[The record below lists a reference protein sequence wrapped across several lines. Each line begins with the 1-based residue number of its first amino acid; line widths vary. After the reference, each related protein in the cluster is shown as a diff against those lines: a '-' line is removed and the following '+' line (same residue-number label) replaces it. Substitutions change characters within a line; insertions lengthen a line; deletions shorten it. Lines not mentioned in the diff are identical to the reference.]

1 MTAMFRPGS
10 RTRGALL
17 AGVIAA
23 VSVGGAFPAAP
34 AAPVGAQAAPAALV
48 EGPLPGTVP
57 GDRLAP
63 DIEDTY
69 PWFSTTVDLAGAGYV
84 EQEFILSG
92 NADAYSATGALL
104 AEDVPYRTRIIV
116 RRPQRNVQFNGN
128 VLVEWQN
135 VTAGYDLDALWSPQQ
150 IIDRG
155 YAWVGVS
162 AQRVGVSQLAG
173 WSPARYGS
181 LDVTGGGRFTADE
194 MSYDIFSQAARALR
208 APEGVSPLG
217 NLRVNNLLAVGAS
230 QSAGRMAIYY
240 QSVLPQISPVFDGYG
255 FVVGAAPTRVGPEPV
270 FQILS
275 ETDVRSPVRPP
286 DTDHFRRWEV
296 AGAAHSGFHGN
307 AYRAP
312 LVARDLGAAPPV
324 TCDQPPLSH
333 IPLQDVLGAAYDHL
347 VRWIEDGTPPPT
359 AEPWRS
365 TRTARSP
372 VTRWGSPRAASACP
386 RSRFR
391 RRSTPA
397 RTAAPAS
404 AACSAPTSRSTPP
417 PWTRCTRAT
426 TPTPTWSRLPASPT
440 WPPGTSARRTS
451 TATAWRPTAPTS
463 AADPA
468 QALMATAPANKA
480 S

>member
-23 VSVGGAFPAAP
+23 VLVGGAFPAAP
-34 AAPVGAQAAPAALV
+34 AAPVGAQAAPAAMV

-63 DIEDTY
+63 DSEDTY

-92 NADAYSATGALL
+92 NADAYSATGVLL

-135 VTAGYDLDALWSPQQ
+135 VTAGYDLEALWSPQQ

-173 WSPARYGS
+173 WSPARYGT
-181 LDVTGGGRFTADE
+181 LDVTGGGRFMADE

-270 FQILS
+270 FQMLS
-275 ETDVRSPVRPP
+275 ETDVRSPVRPA

-333 IPLQDVLGAAYDHL
+333 VPLQDVLGAAYDHL
-347 VRWIEDGTPPPT
+347 VRWIDDGTPPPT
-359 AEPWRS
+359 AEPLAFNPDG
-365 TRTARSP
+365 TK
-372 VTRWGSPRAASACP
+372 
-386 RSRFR
+386 SRD
-391 RRSTPA
+391 A
-397 RTAAPAS
+397 LGIAQGGI
-404 AACSAPTSRSTPP
+404 
-417 PWTRCTRAT
+417 
-426 TPTPTWSRLPASPT
+426 RLSQVQV
-440 WPPGTSARRTS
+440 
-451 TATAWRPTAPTS
+451 PTALNTGENSGSGFCRLFGTYIPFD
-463 AADPA
+463 AATLDQMYPSHDA
-468 QALMATAPANKA
+468 YADMVKAAGLANVA
-480 S
+480 AGYIGPQDEHRDRMEANRSDVGG

>member
-17 AGVIAA
+17 AGAIAA
-23 VSVGGAFPAAP
+23 VLVGGAFPAAP
-34 AAPVGAQAAPAALV
+34 AAHAGAQAAPAAMV

-150 IIDRG
+150 IVDRG

-347 VRWIEDGTPPPT
+347 VRWIDDGTPPPT
-359 AEPWRS
+359 AEPLAFNPDG
-365 TRTARSP
+365 TK
-372 VTRWGSPRAASACP
+372 
-386 RSRFR
+386 SRD
-391 RRSTPA
+391 A
-397 RTAAPAS
+397 LGIAQGGI
-404 AACSAPTSRSTPP
+404 
-417 PWTRCTRAT
+417 
-426 TPTPTWSRLPASPT
+426 RLSQVQV
-440 WPPGTSARRTS
+440 
-451 TATAWRPTAPTS
+451 PTALNTGENSGSGFCRLFGTHIPFD
-463 AADPA
+463 AATLDQMYPSHDA
-468 QALMATAPANKA
+468 YADMVKAAGLANVA
-480 S
+480 AGYIGPQDEHRDRMEANRSDVGG

>member
-23 VSVGGAFPAAP
+23 VLVGGTFPAAP
-34 AAPVGAQAAPAALV
+34 AAPVGAQAAPAAMV

-104 AEDVPYRTRIIV
+104 AEDVPYRTRLIV

-173 WSPARYGS
+173 WSPARYGT
-181 LDVTGGGRFTADE
+181 LDVTGGGRFMADE

-230 QSAGRMAIYY
+230 QSAGRVVIYY

-275 ETDVRSPVRPP
+275 ETDVRSPVRPA

-333 IPLQDVLGAAYDHL
+333 VPLQDVLGAAYDHL
-347 VRWIEDGTPPPT
+347 VRWIDDGTPPPT
-359 AEPWRS
+359 AEPLAFNPDG
-365 TRTARSP
+365 TK
-372 VTRWGSPRAASACP
+372 
-386 RSRFR
+386 SRD
-391 RRSTPA
+391 A
-397 RTAAPAS
+397 LGIAQGGI
-404 AACSAPTSRSTPP
+404 
-417 PWTRCTRAT
+417 
-426 TPTPTWSRLPASPT
+426 RLSQVQV
-440 WPPGTSARRTS
+440 
-451 TATAWRPTAPTS
+451 PTALNTGENSGSGFCRLFGTYVPFD
-463 AADPA
+463 AATLDQMYPSHDA
-468 QALMATAPANKA
+468 YADMVKAAGLANVA
-480 S
+480 AGYIGPQDEHRDRMEANRSDVGG

>member
-1 MTAMFRPGS
+1 M
-10 RTRGALL
+10 RGALL
-17 AGVIAA
+17 ASAIAA
-23 VSVGGAFPAAP
+23 VLVGGAVPAAP
-34 AAPVGAQAAPAALV
+34 GAPAGAQAAPGAPAAVV

-63 DIEDTY
+63 AIEDTY

-92 NADAYSATGALL
+92 NADAYSAAGTLL

-116 RRPQRNVQFNGN
+116 RRPERNRQFNGD

-173 WSPARYGS
+173 WSPARYGT

-194 MSYDIFSQAARALR
+194 MSYDIFTQAARALR

-217 NLRVNNLLAVGAS
+217 NLRVDDLLAVGAS

-240 QSVLPQISPVFDGYG
+240 QSVLPQISPVFDGYA

-275 ETDVRSPVRPP
+275 ETDVRSAVRPA

-312 LVARDLGAAPPV
+312 LVQRDLGGAAPV

-333 IPLQDVLGAAYDHL
+333 VPLQDVLGAAYDHL
-347 VRWIEDGTPPPT
+347 VRWIDDGTPPPT
-359 AEPWRS
+359 AEPLAFNPDG
-365 TRTARSP
+365 TKARDAL
-372 VTRWGSPRAASACP
+372 GIAQGGI
-386 RSRFR
+386 
-391 RRSTPA
+391 
-397 RTAAPAS
+397 
-404 AACSAPTSRSTPP
+404 
-417 PWTRCTRAT
+417 
-426 TPTPTWSRLPASPT
+426 RLSQVQV
-440 WPPGTSARRTS
+440 
-451 TATAWRPTAPTS
+451 PTALNTGDNSGAGFCRLFGTHIPFD
-463 AADPA
+463 AATLDQMYPSHDGYA
-468 QALMATAPANKA
+468 AMVKSVGLANVA
-480 S
+480 AGYIGPEDEHRDRAEANRSDVGG

>member
-1 MTAMFRPGS
+1 M
-10 RTRGALL
+10 L
-17 AGVIAA
+17 
-23 VSVGGAFPAAP
+23 VGGAFPAAP
-34 AAPVGAQAAPAALV
+34 AAPVGAQAAPAAMV
-48 EGPLPGTVP
+48 EGPLPGAVP

-92 NADAYSATGALL
+92 NADAYSAAGALL

-116 RRPQRNVQFNGN
+116 RRPQRNVQFKGN

-173 WSPARYGS
+173 WSPARYGT
-181 LDVTGGGRFTADE
+181 LDVTGGGRFMADE

-275 ETDVRSPVRPP
+275 ETDVRSPVRPA

-307 AYRAP
+307 AYRAS

-333 IPLQDVLGAAYDHL
+333 VPLQDVLGAAYDHL
-347 VRWIEDGTPPPT
+347 VRWIDDGTPPPT
-359 AEPWRS
+359 AEPLAFNPDG
-365 TRTARSP
+365 TKARDAL
-372 VTRWGSPRAASACP
+372 GIAQGGI
-386 RSRFR
+386 
-391 RRSTPA
+391 
-397 RTAAPAS
+397 
-404 AACSAPTSRSTPP
+404 
-417 PWTRCTRAT
+417 
-426 TPTPTWSRLPASPT
+426 RLSQVQV
-440 WPPGTSARRTS
+440 
-451 TATAWRPTAPTS
+451 PTALNTGENSGSGFCRLFGTYIPFDAATLDQMYPSHDAYADMVKS
-463 AADPA
+463 AG
-468 QALMATAPANKA
+468 LANVA
-480 S
+480 AGYIGPQDEHRDRMEANRSDVGG

>member
-116 RRPQRNVQFNGN
+116 RRPQRIVQFNGN

-173 WSPARYGS
+173 WSPARYGT
-181 LDVTGGGRFTADE
+181 LDVTGGGRFMADE

-275 ETDVRSPVRPP
+275 ETDVRSPVRPA

-347 VRWIEDGTPPPT
+347 VRWIDDGTPPPT
-359 AEPWRS
+359 AEPLAFNPDG
-365 TRTARSP
+365 TK
-372 VTRWGSPRAASACP
+372 
-386 RSRFR
+386 SRD
-391 RRSTPA
+391 A
-397 RTAAPAS
+397 LGIAQGGI
-404 AACSAPTSRSTPP
+404 
-417 PWTRCTRAT
+417 
-426 TPTPTWSRLPASPT
+426 RLSQVQV
-440 WPPGTSARRTS
+440 
-451 TATAWRPTAPTS
+451 PTALNTGENSGSGFCRLFGTHIPFD
-463 AADPA
+463 AATLDQMYPSHDA
-468 QALMATAPANKA
+468 YADMVKAAGLANVA
-480 S
+480 AGYIGPQDEHRDRMEANRSDVGG

>member
-17 AGVIAA
+17 AGAIAA
-23 VSVGGAFPAAP
+23 VLVGGAFPAAP
-34 AAPVGAQAAPAALV
+34 AAPAGAQAAPAAMV

-150 IIDRG
+150 IVDRG

-173 WSPARYGS
+173 WSPARYGT

-275 ETDVRSPVRPP
+275 ETDVRSPVRPA

-347 VRWIEDGTPPPT
+347 VRWIDDGTPPPT
-359 AEPWRS
+359 AEPLAFNPDG
-365 TRTARSP
+365 TK
-372 VTRWGSPRAASACP
+372 
-386 RSRFR
+386 SRD
-391 RRSTPA
+391 A
-397 RTAAPAS
+397 LGIAQGGI
-404 AACSAPTSRSTPP
+404 
-417 PWTRCTRAT
+417 
-426 TPTPTWSRLPASPT
+426 RLSQVQV
-440 WPPGTSARRTS
+440 
-451 TATAWRPTAPTS
+451 PTALNTGENSGSGFCRLFGTHIPFD
-463 AADPA
+463 AATLDQMYPSHDA
-468 QALMATAPANKA
+468 YADMVKAAGLANVA
-480 S
+480 AGYIGPQDEHRDRMEANRSDVGG